1 MKKNI
6 IFCLCIAVVALF
18 SACKDPE
25 GMYNPSKK
33 IQKIFYV
40 NDEGVNELT
49 EVWNWDGKLL
59 TSIDN
64 VDGSDT
70 YKTVF
75 TYDSK
80 NRLATMDAEDGHGEF
95 IYNGKYLEKIVLTSE
110 GISYTMEIK
119 HEKGKISE
127 ITMDNF
133 MELLDWKT
141 MKMVN
146 PLRFMIPEAFPAV
159 EKAMKKCPADAK
171 GEQIVVKLIWKG
183 DNVSSLVMDVPVYG
197 MMFTETIDFTFDNYN
212 NPMYGSF
219 ASMVSDAGTFTF
231 LNKNNPLTM
240 KTSYLGQVLDSSEF
254 TYEYEGKYPI
264 KVTSKSVE
272 EDEVYTE
279 TYVYE
284 Y

>member
-1 MKKNI
+1 
-6 IFCLCIAVVALF
+6 
-18 SACKDPE
+18 
-25 GMYNPSKK
+25 MYNPSKK

-95 IYNGKYLEKIVLTSE
+95 VYNGKYLEKIVLTSE
-110 GISYTMEIK
+110 GVSYAMEIK

>member
-1 MKKNI
+1 
-6 IFCLCIAVVALF
+6 
-18 SACKDPE
+18 
-25 GMYNPSKK
+25 MYNPSKK

-95 IYNGKYLEKIVLTSE
+95 VYNGKYLEKIVLTSE
-110 GISYTMEIK
+110 GVSYTMEIK